1 MTTTAAAT
9 AADAMAIGAP
19 RNGLRAASR
28 RPTML
33 VDVAPR
39 SETVRG
45 GERFVDASRVD
56 LLLKYILAVAGQQDR
71 GNRELG
77 PIHLVKY
84 VYLADLAHAERHAG
98 ETFTGA
104 SWRFHHFGPWCQDVF
119 ARIEPVV
126 REVGAAER
134 IFSHPSSDDDR
145 KRWALDD
152 EDVLQEVQ
160 PKVPLEVAGP
170 LRRWIREHAADTR
183 ELLRLVYTTR
193 PMLRAKPGD
202 MLEFSAA
209 VATPPPTP
217 PPEEQPLSA
226 SARRRRCARLDAI
239 RDELKRRLAERQ
251 RPARA
256 PDPPPRYDEVFIE
269 GQRWLDSLAG
279 EPLAEGSGDLIVDDA
294 LWAARAADA
303 DTEVP

>member
-1 MTTTAAAT
+1 MD
-9 AADAMAIGAP
+9 AD
-19 RNGLRAASR
+19 
-28 RPTML
+28 
-33 VDVAPR
+33 
-39 SETVRG
+39 
-45 GERFVDASRVD
+45 RVD
-56 LLLKYILAVAGQQDR
+56 LLLKYILAVAGRQDR
-71 GNRELG
+71 ENRELG

-98 ETFTGA
+98 ETFTA
-104 SWRFHHFGPWCQDVF
+104 ARWRFHHFGPWCQDVF

-126 REVGAAER
+126 REVGATER
-134 IFSHPSSDDDR
+134 IFSHPGSDDDR
-145 KRWALDD
+145 KRWTLDD
-152 EDVLQEVQ
+152 EDVLREVE

-193 PMLRAKPGD
+193 PMLLAKPGD
-202 MLEFSAA
+202 TIKFTAG
-209 VATPPPTP
+209 VATPSPAP

-226 SARRRRCARLDAI
+226 SARRRRRARLDAI
-239 RDELKRRLAERQ
+239 REELKRRFAERK
-251 RPARA
+251 RPAHE

-279 EPLAEGSGDLIVDDA
+279 EPLPEGSADLVVDGS
-294 LWAARAADA
+294 LWAARATDA